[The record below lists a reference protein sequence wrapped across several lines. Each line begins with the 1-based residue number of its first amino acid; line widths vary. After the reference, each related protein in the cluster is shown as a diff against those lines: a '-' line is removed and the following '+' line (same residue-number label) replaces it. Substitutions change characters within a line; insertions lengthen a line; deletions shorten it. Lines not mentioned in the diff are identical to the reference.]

1 MRRQLN
7 LDLPDEVYQD
17 LLREAEQ
24 AGLPLESLVE
34 GWLARAVRD
43 PKPSGRLRNWAG
55 AFASGVPD
63 AASRHRDYLGQ
74 ALLSGEAQGE
84 PDE

>member
-1 MRRQLN
+1 MSRQLT

-17 LLREAEQ
+17 LLLKAEQ
-24 AGLPLESLVE
+24 AGLPLESLV
-34 GWLARAVRD
+34 GDWLAQAVRD
-43 PKPSGRLRNWAG
+43 PQPAGRLRSWAG

-74 ALLSGEAQGE
+74 AYLDGLQGQ